1 MTAAE
6 REKAL
11 ARKKERMQNA
21 NKRRTTSAQ
30 RTYGKGRAVGK
41 STGRKQGAA
50 AGLGAGLT
58 VAAIREM
65 TNASELKKL
74 EKENLSLAQK
84 AAIRE
89 TLLKLADEQI
99 KTTRT
104 VPRKSQS
111 PKPKLRKAAGGSID
125 LKGKKSMGKTG
136 KATNPKSSKKPTGKT
151 SITDT
156 EKRLR
161 EKLKEKLDKQ
171 AANRAGKT
179 IGRKM
184 TKDNTAL
191 KNKTSAKTRSNSR
204 ARSALM
210 SMIKKK

>member
-1 MTAAE
+1 MGVKSALKAASKLKGKGGTRYMTAAE

-89 TLLKLADEQI
+89 TLLKIASEEAA
-99 KTTRT
+99 KPKRT
-104 VPRKSQS
+104 VPRTSQS
-111 PKPKLRKAAGGSID
+111 PKPKLRPKMKAGGSVEPAWLKSMKKEAD
-125 LKGKKSMGKTG
+125 KLGLPLRELLTKYNGKGGSTTRDKYGPQKPKAKGKKASMMRAAKGG
-136 KATNPKSSKKPTGKT
+136 YSKK
-151 SITDT
+151 
-156 EKRLR
+156 
-161 EKLKEKLDKQ
+161 
-171 AANRAGKT
+171 
-179 IGRKM
+179 
-184 TKDNTAL
+184 
-191 KNKTSAKTRSNSR
+191 
-204 ARSALM
+204 
-210 SMIKKK
+210 KK